1 MGRPAVT
8 HYDVLGVA
16 PGADPSELREAY
28 VRAARRH
35 HPDVPGGDAARMRDV
50 NAAWATLGDPI
61 RRARYDESLVGW
73 PADDAAR
80 AQRDG
85 DRARSEADDLL
96 ADLADDTPIGGTV
109 VLPRW
114 LSLVPVATFA
124 FSVAAF
130 VIGVLMTAPA
140 LLSFA
145 LMAFLLSCVLFIAAP
160 FLALLT
166 SRRQHR

>member
-1 MGRPAVT
+1 MT

-16 PGADPSELREAY
+16 PSAGPSEVREAY

-35 HPDVPGGDAARMRDV
+35 HPDVAGGDAARMREI

-73 PADDAAR
+73 PVAGGAAMDR
-80 AQRDG
+80 SG
-85 DRARSEADDLL
+85 DPARWDVDDLL

-124 FSVAAF
+124 FSVGAF
-130 VIGVLMTAPA
+130 VVGMLMTAPA

-145 LMAFLLSCVLFIAAP
+145 VMAFLVSCVLFVAAP